1 MDLIVSLNLTVHNEE
16 SRLREELARLAHFTR
31 GTYELVIVLDRC
43 KDGRKAICTGFI
55 PDHPR
60 FKIKL
65 LKAPNVFETK
75 AKNLAALKSK
85 RDPVEIGRY
94 RERIDPQGTV
104 NALKESSR
112 EVLKIWNLYPSIQ
125 VVLEKSAPPIVQL
138 LKALVQFS
146 KQS

>member
-1 MDLIVSLNLTVHNEE
+1 MNPVVSLNLTVNNQDH
-16 SRLREELARLAHFTR
+16 LPREELI
-31 GTYELVIVLDRC
+31 IVLDSC
-43 KDGRKAICTGFI
+43 NDDRKAICAGFI

-85 RDPVEIGRY
+85 RDPVEIERY

-112 EVLKIWNLYPSIQ
+112 EVLKIWNLYLSIK
-125 VVLEKSAPPIVQL
+125 VVLEKNSPPRV
-138 LKALVQFS
+138 FS
-146 KQS
+146 C

>member
-1 MDLIVSLNLTVHNEE
+1 VNPVVSLNLTVNNQDHL
-16 SRLREELARLAHFTR
+16 LREELI
-31 GTYELVIVLDRC
+31 IVLDSC
-43 KDGRKAICTGFI
+43 NDDRKAICAGFI

-85 RDPVEIGRY
+85 RDPVEIERY

-112 EVLKIWNLYPSIQ
+112 EVLKIWNLYLSTK
-125 VVLEKSAPPIVQL
+125 VVLEKNSPPRV
-138 LKALVQFS
+138 FS
-146 KQS
+146 C

>member
-1 MDLIVSLNLTVHNEE
+1 VNPVVSLNLTVNNQDH
-16 SRLREELARLAHFTR
+16 LPREELI
-31 GTYELVIVLDRC
+31 IVLDSC
-43 KDGRKAICTGFI
+43 NDDRKAICAGFI

-85 RDPVEIGRY
+85 RDPVEIERY

-112 EVLKIWNLYPSIQ
+112 EVLKIWNLYLSIK
-125 VVLEKSAPPIVQL
+125 VVLEKNSPPRV
-138 LKALVQFS
+138 FS
-146 KQS
+146 C

>member
-1 MDLIVSLNLTVHNEE
+1 MNPVVSLNLTVNNQDHL
-16 SRLREELARLAHFTR
+16 LREELI
-31 GTYELVIVLDRC
+31 IVLDSC
-43 KDGRKAICTGFI
+43 NDDRKAICAGFI

-85 RDPVEIGRY
+85 RDPVEIERY

-112 EVLKIWNLYPSIQ
+112 EVLKIWNLYLSIK
-125 VVLEKSAPPIVQL
+125 VVLEKNSPPRV
-138 LKALVQFS
+138 FS
-146 KQS
+146 C

>member
-1 MDLIVSLNLTVHNEE
+1 VNPVVSLNLTVNNQDHL
-16 SRLREELARLAHFTR
+16 LREELI
-31 GTYELVIVLDRC
+31 IVLDSC
-43 KDGRKAICTGFI
+43 NDDRKAICAGFI

-85 RDPVEIGRY
+85 RDPVEIERY

-112 EVLKIWNLYPSIQ
+112 EVLKIWNLYLSIK
-125 VVLEKSAPPIVQL
+125 VVLEKNSPPRV
-138 LKALVQFS
+138 FS
-146 KQS
+146 C

>member
-1 MDLIVSLNLTVHNEE
+1 MNPVVSLNLTVNNQDHL
-16 SRLREELARLAHFTR
+16 LREELI
-31 GTYELVIVLDRC
+31 IVLDSC
-43 KDGRKAICTGFI
+43 NDDRKAICAGFI

-85 RDPVEIGRY
+85 RDPVEIERY

-112 EVLKIWNLYPSIQ
+112 EVLKIWNLYLSTK
-125 VVLEKSAPPIVQL
+125 VVLEKNSPPRV
-138 LKALVQFS
+138 FS
-146 KQS
+146 C